1 MPVCHAQLL
10 VCEVIRA
17 REEGVMLTAQNLLV
31 SSVSPEAVKGQGLAL
46 RVQSSGDAV
55 EKETCVTA
63 CHAVAV
69 DERST

>member
-1 MPVCHAQLL
+1 MPVCNAQLL

-17 REEGVMLTAQNLLV
+17 REEGVMFTAQNLLV

-55 EKETCVTA
+55 EKGDSCY
-63 CHAVAV
+63 CLP
-69 DERST
+69 RCSCG